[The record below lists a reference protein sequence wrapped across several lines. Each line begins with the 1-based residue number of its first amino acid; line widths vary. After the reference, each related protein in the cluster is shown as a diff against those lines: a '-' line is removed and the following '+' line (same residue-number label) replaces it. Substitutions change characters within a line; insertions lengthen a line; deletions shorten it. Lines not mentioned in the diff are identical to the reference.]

1 MTAPQIRLYIAVS
14 VDGFI
19 APPDGSSN
27 WLADYD
33 ANQYGYAEFIAGVST
48 VVMGRASY
56 EEALGLGD
64 WPWPGRRCVVL
75 TSRRIA
81 PPPEAEL
88 EVASGE
94 VEGLAAR
101 LKQESAGDIWLLGGA
116 KAARPFLAA
125 GLVDRLELFQIPV
138 LLGDGIRL
146 FEPGLPPHRLRL
158 ERTAAH
164 AKGVVELIYASSS
177 AP

>member
-1 MTAPQIRLYIAVS
+1 MPAPLLRLYIAVS

-19 APPDGSSN
+19 APPDGSSA
-27 WLADYD
+27 WLAEYD
-33 ANQYGYAEFIAGVST
+33 ANQYGYADFIAGIAT
-48 VVMGRASY
+48 VVMGRRSY

-81 PPPEAEL
+81 PPPGAAVET
-88 EVASGE
+88 ASGD
-94 VEGLAAR
+94 VEELAAR
-101 LKQESAGDIWLLGGA
+101 LKQESAGDVWLLGGA

-138 LLGDGIRL
+138 LLGDGVRL
-146 FEPGLPPHRLRL
+146 FEAGLPGRQLRL
-158 ERTAAH
+158 EGAKPH
-164 AKGVVELIYASSS
+164 EKGVVELLYAR
-177 AP
+177 A

>member
-1 MTAPQIRLYIAVS
+1 MLAPLIRLYIAVS
-14 VDGFI
+14 VDGYI
-19 APPDGSSN
+19 APPDGSSA

-33 ANQYGYAEFIAGVST
+33 ANQYGYADFIAGIAT

-81 PPPEAEL
+81 PPPGADVEARAGDVVEL
-88 EVASGE
+88 ASELKQASG
-94 VEGLAAR
+94 
-101 LKQESAGDIWLLGGA
+101 GDVWLLGGA

-125 GLVDRLELFQIPV
+125 GLVDRLELFVIPV

-146 FEPGLPPHRLRL
+146 FEPGLPQRGLRL
-158 ERTAAH
+158 EKAQSH
-164 AKGVVELIYASSS
+164 QKGVVELAYVRG
-177 AP
+177 

>member
-1 MTAPQIRLYIAVS
+1 MPAPLIRLYIAVS

-19 APPDGSSN
+19 APPDGTSA

-33 ANQYGYAEFIAGVST
+33 ANLYGYADFIAGIET

-81 PPPEAEL
+81 PPPGAEV
-88 EVASGE
+88 ETASGD
-94 VEGLAAR
+94 VEELAAKLR
-101 LKQESAGDIWLLGGA
+101 RESPGDVWLLGGA
-116 KAARPFLAA
+116 RAARPFLAA

-146 FEPGLPPHRLRL
+146 FEAGLPPRQLRL
-158 ERTAAH
+158 DSAQARE
-164 AKGVVELIYASSS
+164 KGVVELRYVRA
-177 AP
+177 